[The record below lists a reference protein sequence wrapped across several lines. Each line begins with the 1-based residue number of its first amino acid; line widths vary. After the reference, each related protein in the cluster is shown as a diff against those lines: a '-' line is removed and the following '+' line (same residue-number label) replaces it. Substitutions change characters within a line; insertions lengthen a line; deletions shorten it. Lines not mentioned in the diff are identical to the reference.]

1 MFFCN
6 FASVMVQ
13 KKMFPYRFV
22 SITMLSVA
30 VMLMACG
37 QKTEPEKPSESVVI
51 DTIPQLVMHIQQC
64 SKLYTTEVKVHKIVT
79 HDDVVRLKG
88 KVMNQPFNIPLP
100 LGDRKIAIPMDA
112 TLKAYIDF
120 SDFDER
126 SIERDGDK
134 ITVLLP
140 DPQVVM
146 TSSKINQEEIK
157 EYVGL
162 IRPHFSDSELSNY
175 EQQGRQAIIDG
186 IPQMNIIET
195 AQANAARVLVPLI
208 VQMGYREENITI
220 AFRKNL
226 SITDMIRK
234 IKDERCQIKDD
245 RQDKTR

>member
-1 MFFCN
+1 MFFSN

-13 KKMFPYRFV
+13 KKMFSYRFV
-22 SITMLSVA
+22 SIVMLSVA

-37 QKTEPEKPSESVVI
+37 QKTEPEKPSEPVVI
-51 DTIPQLVMHIQQC
+51 DTIPQMVMQIQQC
-64 SKLYTTEVKVHKIVT
+64 SRLYTTEVKVHKIVT

-88 KVMNQPFNIPLP
+88 NLMNKQFNIPLP

-120 SDFDER
+120 SEFDER

-134 ITVLLP
+134 ITILLP
-140 DPQVVM
+140 DPQVVLI
-146 TSSKINQEEIK
+146 SSKINQKEIK

-162 IRPHFSDSELSNY
+162 VRAHFSDSEMSNY
-175 EQQGRQAIIDG
+175 EQQGRLAIINS
-186 IPQMNIIET
+186 IPEMHIVET
-195 AQANAARVLVPLI
+195 AQANAARVLVPMI

-226 SITDMIRK
+226 TITDIIKK
-234 IKDERCQIKDD
+234 IKD
-245 RQDKTR
+245 